1 MYTTAQIDNGVLNNY
16 ARDPQVYF
24 ADAPSDEQRIRYA
37 QQGAVA
43 VLFVTSLLLVA
54 FSVS

>member
-1 MYTTAQIDNGVLNNY
+1 MYTTAQIDNGVLNNS

-24 ADAPSDEQRIRYA
+24 ADTPSDDQRIRYA